1 MTVELNDGK
10 GMKLGVERDD
20 TTNVIFF
27 DTTKIPS
34 RKTRVWLTSTCYLYW
49 AAGLLMQQF

>member
-1 MTVELNDGK
+1 MIVELNDGK

-27 DTTKIPS
+27 DTTKIPF
-34 RKTRVWLTSTCYLYW
+34 RKTWVWLTSTCYLYW